1 MKFEVDIENSFA
13 KAIRNDSFSVNY
25 QALTMATNAKAE
37 GSDFDFIKIIEENE
51 ITERLEDF
59 LHFAPLEDEAN
70 FDLYQ
75 GGRRACNG
83 LCVVFAAKPKEQG
96 NDLWLTTEEKLEI
109 LPRIDRYMS
118 NISGVEGNEKSRK
131 EINISKTQYEM
142 YKKTLDADVFDV
154 SIALSIHT
162 MSSVLDKLS
171 PEFVKNHMTHED
183 VKAIVVMLDPT
194 IDEDIVYGDLSH
206 EVSRFVKSCRLS
218 TKKPHVLFGIM
229 TTFAN
234 ALANGETEE
243 EVLRSLREIGLVE
256 EKVIQKYCVA
266 LDKDKPKSKAS
277 AEDEEQELV
286 VKAFVPLAERLEKSV
301 LSEEEHNYYQEVL
314 ESGSATEQD
323 VEYIHEQIEQGYVT
337 DEERRLME
345 EFDREYDDEVAGTK
359 RKRFGFGR

>member
-1 MKFEVDIENSFA
+1 MKFEGDIENSFA

-37 GSDFDFIKIIEENE
+37 GSDFDFIKVIEENE

-59 LHFAPLEDEAN
+59 LCFAPIEDEAN
-70 FDLYQ
+70 FELYQ
-75 GGRRACNG
+75 GGRRACNA
-83 LCVVFAAKPKEQG
+83 LCEVFAAKPKEQG
-96 NDLWLTTEEKLEI
+96 NDLWLTTEEKSEI
-109 LPRIDRYMS
+109 LPRLDRYMS
-118 NISGVEGNEKSRK
+118 SISGVEGNEKSRL
-131 EINISKTQYEM
+131 EINISKTQYELYQKM
-142 YKKTLDADVFDV
+142 LHADVFDV
-154 SIALSIHT
+154 SLALSIHK
-162 MSSVLDKLS
+162 MNCVIDKLS

-183 VKAIVVMLDPT
+183 VKAIVVMLDPS

-266 LDKDKPKSKAS
+266 VEEKKAK
-277 AEDEEQELV
+277 ATDEVEEQELV
-286 VKAFVPLAERLEKSV
+286 VKAFIPLSERLEQSV
-301 LSEEEHNYYQEVL
+301 LSIEEQKYFKSL
-314 ESGSATEQD
+314 LDSGTATAQD
-323 VEYIHEQIEQGYVT
+323 VEYINEMIEQTSIT
-337 DEERRLME
+337 DEEIRLME
-345 EFDREYDDEVAGTK
+345 EFDREYDDEVAGIK